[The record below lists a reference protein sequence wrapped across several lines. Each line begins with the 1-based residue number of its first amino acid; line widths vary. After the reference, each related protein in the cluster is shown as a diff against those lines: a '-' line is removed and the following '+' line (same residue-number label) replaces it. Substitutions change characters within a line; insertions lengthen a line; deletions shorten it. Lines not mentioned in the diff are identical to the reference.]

1 MSVLK
6 AIFLLVVAW
15 FLLSALGRAIG
26 EGAARVAK
34 SRTNDEG
41 ERPDQR
47 GRARREGP
55 RVGESVDEALS
66 DEEFRRLL
74 GEEFLGQ
81 VNEVL
86 HQQGQT
92 DGHAPQDDRNTR

>member
-6 AIFLLVVAW
+6 AIFLVVVGW

-26 EGAARVAK
+26 EGAANFAK
-34 SRTNDEG
+34 SRTNGEEG
-41 ERPDQR
+41 RRDPR
-47 GRARREGP
+47 GRARSRRP
-55 RVGESVDEALS
+55 RVRELGDETLS

-86 HQQGQT
+86 HQQGRA
-92 DGHAPQDDRNTR
+92 DGHAPQDDER